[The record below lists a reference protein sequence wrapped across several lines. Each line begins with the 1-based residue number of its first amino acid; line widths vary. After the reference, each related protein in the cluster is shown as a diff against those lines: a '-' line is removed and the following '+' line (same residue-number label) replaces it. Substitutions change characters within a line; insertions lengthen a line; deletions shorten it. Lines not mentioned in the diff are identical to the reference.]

1 MNFKENFFYH
11 LLRLVLAFVFI
22 YASIDKIVHPQP
34 FAQVVFNQQILPVF
48 LINLTAIVL
57 PWMELIL
64 GVCLLF
70 NYWMNG
76 VSLLT
81 AVLMLLF
88 LSIITFNLSR
98 GLNVGCGCFSTSAEG
113 SMDTLTLIRDIIF
126 LCLSFSLVVL
136 TFRRHKMLFNK
147 SKIVKS

>member
-22 YASIDKIVHPQP
+22 YASIDKIVHPHP
-34 FAQVVFNQQILPVF
+34 FAQAVFNHQVLPVF
-48 LINLTAIVL
+48 LINLTAIIL

-88 LSIITFNLSR
+88 IGIITLNLSR
-98 GLNVGCGCFSTSAEG
+98 GLNVGCGCFSTSTEG

-136 TFRRHKMLFNK
+136 TFRRHKMLF
-147 SKIVKS
+147 SV

>member
-22 YASIDKIVHPQP
+22 YASIDKIVHPLP
-34 FAQVVFNQQILPVF
+34 FAQAVSNQQVLPVF

-64 GVCLLF
+64 GVGLLF

-81 AVLMLLF
+81 AVLMILF
-88 LSIITFNLSR
+88 LSIIIFNLSR
-98 GLNVGCGCFSTSAEG
+98 GLNVGCGCFSSSAQG

>member
-11 LLRLVLAFVFI
+11 FFRLTLAFVFI
-22 YASIDKIVHPQP
+22 YASIDKIVHPQA
-34 FAQVVFNQQILPVF
+34 FAQAIFNYQVLPIF

-136 TFRRHKMLFNK
+136 TFRRHKILFNK